1 MKKILLLLVVL
12 VSLGEM
18 AMSQT
23 IIAHVHLQ
31 VLWDTL
37 PSAKIALE
45 QCGHAEKE
53 AYDELTRKQSEF
65 QAAYR
70 KYEQEKGD
78 MSPSEWETE
87 ERKLMAMQG
96 EIESAN
102 LSLKDNLISIS
113 NELNAPLQD
122 RIKRAVDIIAARN
135 NIGYVFDVSA
145 AIYFAGGRD
154 ITNEVI
160 VELLRLDEIEQ
171 RN

>member
-12 VSLGEM
+12 VSLGEI

-23 IIAHVHLQ
+23 IIVHVHSQ

-45 QCGHAEKE
+45 QYAQAEKD
-53 AYDELTRKQSEF
+53 AYDELTRIQSEF
-65 QAAYR
+65 EAAVK
-70 KYEQEKGD
+70 KYESEKED
-78 MSPSEWETE
+78 MIPTVREFE
-87 ERKLMAMQG
+87 EKKLMAMQ
-96 EIESAN
+96 ERIESTN
-102 LSLKDNLISIS
+102 QSLKDYLINTS

-122 RIKRAVDIIAARN
+122 RIKRAVDFVAERN
-135 NIGYVFDVSA
+135 NISYVIDA
-145 AIYFAGGRD
+145 TTAIYSAGGQD

-160 VELLRLDEIEQ
+160 VELLRLDRIEQ